1 MKVTSAGVSS
11 VQDAGRPS
19 ARRFGV
25 PPGGA
30 LDVRA
35 WALGNAV
42 VGNAG
47 GEAAVEVLAG
57 TFEADVQA
65 RVALASFDGM
75 LEVDG
80 RPVASWTAVD
90 AVDRVRVVVRS
101 TSYLVVGGGI
111 DVPVVLGCR
120 SSLGERLA
128 VGDVLPLGRATG
140 SALVLRRPPA
150 PEVGALR
157 VVPGP
162 QAERFDL
169 DALTSTGWTVGPDVN
184 RVGLRF
190 IGPPLPSTGGAL
202 LPDGVVPG
210 SIQVPPDGRP
220 IVTLADGPTTGG
232 YPKIG
237 VVASVDLGRA
247 GRLRPGD
254 EVRFELVTVDEAR
267 ALRAAQADPTGKAVP
282 GADRLLSANL
292 VSDAVDAVE
301 DEGAR

>member
-1 MKVTSAGVSS
+1 VKVTSPGVSS
-11 VQDAGRPS
+11 VQDAGRPT

-57 TFEADVQA
+57 TFAAEVQA
-65 RVALASFDGM
+65 RVALASFDGA

-80 RPVASWTAVD
+80 RPVPAWTAVD
-90 AVDRVRVVVRS
+90 AVERVRVVVRS
-101 TSYLVVGGGI
+101 TSYLVVTGGI
-111 DVPVVLGCR
+111 DVPVVLGSR
-120 SSLGERLA
+120 SSLGERLVA
-128 VGDVLPLGRATG
+128 GDVLPLGRATG
-140 SALVLRRPPA
+140 SALVLRRPPV
-150 PEVGALR
+150 PEVGPLR

-169 DALTSTGWTVGPDVN
+169 DALTATAWTVGPDVN
-184 RVGLRF
+184 RVGLRLT
-190 IGPPLPSTGGAL
+190 GPSLLATGGAL
-202 LPDGVVPG
+202 PPDGVVPG

-232 YPKIG
+232 YPKVG

-267 ALRAAQADPTGKAVP
+267 ALRAAQTDPTGKAVP
-282 GADRLLSANL
+282 GAERLLSSNL
-292 VSDAVDAVE
+292 VSDAVDVVE
-301 DEGAR
+301 DESAR